1 MPSIRFIGSVVATL
15 LVASATAWAA
25 DDAPAAN
32 YKIGVVDMKQVFD
45 SYQKQIDEYAKLRVK
60 RDDMQKPITALG
72 DQITADREKYE
83 KDKGTMAEDAKRALE
98 EQIEGSATKW
108 KAEFERAQQD
118 IDRQE
123 KKLMRDL
130 FEEIYTA
137 IQEVG
142 AQGNY
147 HLIFEN
153 GDSGSVMPGRPGGLL
168 YNSTTLNMTQKV
180 VEHLNGKYKP

>member
-1 MPSIRFIGSVVATL
+1 MSANRFIVGVIATL
-15 LVASATAWAA
+15 LFTCTATYAA
-25 DDAPAAN
+25 DSAAPAA

-45 SYQKQIDEYAKLRVK
+45 SYKKQTDEYAKLRVK
-60 RDDMQKPITALG
+60 RDEMQKPITALG
-72 DQITADREKYE
+72 DQITADKEKYE
-83 KDKGTMAEDAKRALE
+83 KEKEKLDVDAKRALE
-98 EQIEGSATKW
+98 EKIEANATKW
-108 KAEFERAQQD
+108 KAEFDRAQQD

-130 FEEIYTA
+130 FEEIYAA

-142 AQGNY
+142 AQGDY
-147 HLIFEN
+147 HLVFES

-168 YNSTTLNMTQKV
+168 YSSTTLNMTQKV